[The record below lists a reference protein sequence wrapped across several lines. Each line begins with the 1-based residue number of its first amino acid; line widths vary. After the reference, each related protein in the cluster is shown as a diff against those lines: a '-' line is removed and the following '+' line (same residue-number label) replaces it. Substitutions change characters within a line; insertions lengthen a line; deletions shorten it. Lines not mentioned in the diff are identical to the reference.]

1 MEIIL
6 TPGGWGNVE
15 LQDICQVLNSVDMA
29 FQPCFG
35 ENISRFPVTVIHV
48 QNSDSPY
55 CNRTDR
61 FVYLTTEGTHWCQ
74 YAYQFSHEYCH
85 LQIPRKVQ
93 SRLRWFEESICELAS
108 FYFQSCGKSLRHI

>member
-1 MEIIL
+1 MEIII

-108 FYFQSCGKSLRHI
+108 FYLSLIHI